1 MNDDK
6 PKGLF
11 ARIGEGI
18 ARFAQWIVFGIAV
31 LFALVMLLNLLKIS
45 IPGVSPNLIYGAI
58 ACAVIVSIIHY
69 PGVFWRL
76 PNFGRPL
83 AYVALVAASVFTVS
97 TDNDVQR
104 AYDKTPE
111 GKTALAVQAER
122 DAAASAAEAKRQ
134 AAARKKAEMLAS
146 LAQAE
151 ATQRQL
157 SEINDKLQGC
167 LNWRDRL
174 PALEDPVK
182 ESLHNPSAFEHV
194 RTVIIVPD
202 MDGRNVA
209 MVFRAQN
216 AYGALRTA
224 TVKAQLVPDTCAV
237 QAIGKPEAD

>member
-1 MNDDK
+1 MDDDK

-18 ARFAQWIVFGIAV
+18 ARFAQWIVFGLAG
-31 LFALVMLLNLLKIS
+31 LFALVSLIDTGKIG
-45 IPGVSPNLIYGAI
+45 IPGVSQNLVYGTA
-58 ACAVIVSIIHY
+58 AFALVVALLNF
-69 PGVFWRL
+69 PPLFWRL
-76 PNFGRPL
+76 PRQGRPI
-83 AYVALVAASVFTVS
+83 AFVALLAAFFLTVTTSGSVR
-97 TDNDVQR
+97 R
-104 AYDKTPE
+104 AYEKTPDGQKE
-111 GKTALAVQAER
+111 LAAQAKEDAAER
-122 DAAASAAEAKRQ
+122 AIEAKQ
-134 AAARKKAEMLAS
+134 EAAARKKAEMLAS
-146 LAQAE
+146 LAEAE

-157 SEINDKLQGC
+157 AEINEKLQGC
-167 LNWRDRL
+167 LNWRGRL